1 MLHSRSIR
9 YFLMAIKAGLGF
21 FLCFALGTGALFAQG
36 VPIPVNQPQVVTGD
50 IVPGMTSLD
59 IPFSVSGTDGLSMEV
74 IAPVDGVTLSLVGP
88 GGNLVVPVGDPR
100 VHFTAGSTLPSPLPG
115 GVFIVDEVAVPADGN
130 WVIRLTFPTAPVKT
144 VAMAT
149 VTARS
154 RYQVGIVIERAKLL
168 AGEDVSVGIIVLD
181 NGMPITGLS
190 PTLSIG
196 LGAPTTPFAVRDDGA
211 GADGMANDGVYSVA
225 YTFGSVGTYQI
236 QGDVVIPTA
245 KGNVVRQAAL
255 AVEAILPSLD
265 VVGIAFNKILGNGG
279 CVTALQ
285 VNLTENVLRAGN
297 YVTRVQLG
305 ANGKILDG
313 RKSQALSVGTA
324 QTTIQFTA
332 ADLKQKLA
340 ASGTFNVNLVETLE
354 VTPQEF
360 LLAYRRRNAGSF
372 ELAATELCSAS
383 IEVEEQLTVTP
394 VLKSGFIDSLD
405 LAFPV
410 NVRTAGSYQMSF
422 KVVGP
427 GGEGI
432 GLVNASRTL
441 PVGRTIVTANINSPV
456 FRRVDGPYRA
466 ISLLVLGGGSTVRL
480 STLGA
485 TPAYSHWQ
493 FYPSITG
500 DLTNDGA
507 VEVTDESV
515 LTKFRGQKSLVPG
528 DRRDLNKDGV
538 IDIRDI
544 RDLQK
549 RRCTVGACPVNP

>member
-9 YFLMAIKAGLGF
+9 YFLTAIKAGLGF
-21 FLCFALGTGALFAQG
+21 FLCFALGTGTSFAQG

-59 IPFSVSGTDGLSMEV
+59 IPFSVSGADGLSMEV

-88 GGNLVVPVGDPR
+88 GGNVVVPVGDPR
-100 VHFTAGSTLPSPLPG
+100 VHFTAGSTLPNPLPG
-115 GVFIVDEVAVPADGN
+115 GVFVVDEVAAPADGN
-130 WVIRLTFPTAPVKT
+130 WVIRLTFPAARVKT

-154 RYQVGIVIERAKLL
+154 RYQVGVVIERTKLL
-168 AGEDVSVGIIVLD
+168 VGEDVSVGIIVLD
-181 NGMPITGLS
+181 NGTPITGLS

-196 LGAPTTPFAVRDDGA
+196 LGAPTTPFAARDDGA
-211 GADGMANDGVYSVA
+211 GADGLANDGVYSVA
-225 YTFGSVGTYQI
+225 YTFGGAGTYQI

-245 KGNVVRQAAL
+245 KGNVVRQATL
-255 AVEAILPSLD
+255 AVEAVPPSLD

-372 ELAATELCSAS
+372 DLTATELCSAP

-394 VLKSGFIDSLD
+394 VLKSGFIDSLN

-410 NVRTAGSYQMSF
+410 TVRTAGSYQISF
-422 KVVGP
+422 KMVGP
-427 GGEGI
+427 GGENI

-441 PVGRTIVTANINSPV
+441 PAGRTIVTANMSSPV
-456 FRRVDGPYRA
+456 FRGADGPYRA
-466 ISLLVLGGGSTVRL
+466 ISLLVLGGGSTARL
-480 STLGA
+480 STLGT
-485 TPAYSHWQ
+485 TPAYSRWQ

-507 VEVTDESV
+507 VDAADESV
-515 LTKFRGQKSLVPG
+515 LTGFRGQKSLVPG

-544 RDLQK
+544 RELQK
-549 RRCTVGACPVNP
+549 RRCVVGACPVNP

>member
-1 MLHSRSIR
+1 MSYSRSIR
-9 YFLMAIKAGLGF
+9 YFLTAIKAGLGAL
-21 FLCFALGTGALFAQG
+21 LCLALGTGTLFAQG
-36 VPIPVNQPQVVTGD
+36 VPIPVNQPQIVTGN
-50 IVPGMTSLD
+50 IIPGMTSLD
-59 IPFSVSGTDGLSMEV
+59 IPFSVNGADGLSMEV
-74 IAPVDGVTLSLVGP
+74 IAPVDGVALSLVGP
-88 GGNLVVPVGDPR
+88 GGNAVVPVGDPR
-100 VHFTAGSTLPSPLPG
+100 VHFTAGSTLPNPLPG
-115 GVFIVDEVAVPADGN
+115 GVFVVDEVAAPADGN
-130 WVIRLTFPTAPVKT
+130 WIIRLTFPAAPQKT

-168 AGEDVSVGIIVLD
+168 VGEDVSVGIIVLD
-181 NGMPITGLS
+181 NGTPITGLA

-196 LGAPTTPFAVRDDGA
+196 LGTPTTPFAARDDGA
-211 GADGMANDGVYSVA
+211 GADGLANDGIYSTA
-225 YTFGSVGTYQI
+225 YTFGSAGIYPI

-245 KGNVVRQAAL
+245 KGNIVRQATL
-255 AVEAILPSLD
+255 AVEAIPPSLE
-265 VVGIAFNKILGNGG
+265 VTAIALNKVLGTGG
-279 CVTALQ
+279 CIAALQ

-305 ANGKILDG
+305 INGKTLDG
-313 RKSQALSVGTA
+313 RKSQALPVGTA

-340 ASGTFNVNLVETLE
+340 ASGTFNVNLIETLE

-372 ELAATELCSAS
+372 ELAATELCSAP

-394 VLKSGFIDSLD
+394 VLKSGFIDSLN

-410 NVRTAGSYQMSF
+410 TVRTAGSYQISF

-427 GGEGI
+427 GGEDI
-432 GLVNASRTL
+432 RLVNASRAL
-441 PVGRTIVTANINSPV
+441 VAGRNIVTANVSSPS
-456 FRRVDGPYRA
+456 FRAVDGPYRA
-466 ISLLVLGGGSTVRL
+466 ISLLVFGGGSSARL
-480 STLGA
+480 STLGV
-485 TPAYSHWQ
+485 TPSYSRWQ

-507 VEVTDESV
+507 VDAADESV
-515 LTKFRGQKSLVPG
+515 LTSFRGQKSLVPG
-528 DRRDLNKDGV
+528 DRRDLNNDGL

-544 RDLQK
+544 RELQK
-549 RRCTVGACPVNP
+549 RRCAIGACPVNP